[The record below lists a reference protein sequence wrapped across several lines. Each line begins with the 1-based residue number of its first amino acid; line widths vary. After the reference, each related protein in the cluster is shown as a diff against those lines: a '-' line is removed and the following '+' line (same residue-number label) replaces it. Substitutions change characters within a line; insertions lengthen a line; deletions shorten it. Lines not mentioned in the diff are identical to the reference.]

1 MAGVTNRLYSKVK
14 TRIKQPGKQLQSK
27 ERYILFTTQ
36 LFLES
41 HLEIDDYYKTLGVL
55 KEASDKEIKSAYRR
69 LARKYHPDR
78 NSRVSDD
85 IMKRINIAFE
95 VLSDPEK
102 RNEYNKISFAD
113 IFGDDDKTDYAYTS
127 SNVIDSGNYQAN
139 RKRRSR
145 PYSHPDASATD
156 TINGYSNNP
165 YDDNGYHIPQK
176 TVAEPTATTAND
188 LLPIPESRYQI
199 LVEPSLCLAFGSCE
213 TLAPKVF
220 AVEKDKPINPKAIVK
235 SETGADFETIL
246 DAAKTCPTKA
256 IIIIDRYSGERIFP

>member
-1 MAGVTNRLYSKVK
+1 MDN
-14 TRIKQPGKQLQSK
+14 
-27 ERYILFTTQ
+27 
-36 LFLES
+36 
-41 HLEIDDYYKTLGVL
+41 DDYYKTLGVL
-55 KEASDKEIKSAYRR
+55 KEASDKEIKGAYRR

-78 NSRVSDD
+78 NSKVSDD

-102 RNEYNKISFAD
+102 RNEYNKINFAD
-113 IFGDDDKTDYAYTS
+113 ILGDNDKTDYAYTS

-145 PYSHPDASATD
+145 TYSHPNATTTD
-156 TINGYSNNP
+156 TINGYSNNHS
-165 YDDNGYHIPQK
+165 DDNGYDIPQK
-176 TVAEPTATTAND
+176 TAAVAEPTVTTAND
-188 LLPIPESRYQI
+188 PLPIPESRYHI
-199 LVEPSLCLAFGSCE
+199 IIEPSLCLAFGSCE
-213 TLAPKVF
+213 TLAPNVF

-235 SETGADFETIL
+235 SETGAEFETIL